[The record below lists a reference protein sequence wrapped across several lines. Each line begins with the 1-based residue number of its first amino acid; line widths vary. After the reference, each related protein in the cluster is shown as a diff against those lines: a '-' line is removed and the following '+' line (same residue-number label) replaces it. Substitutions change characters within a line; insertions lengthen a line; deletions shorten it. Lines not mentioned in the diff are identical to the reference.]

1 MTRESLVCPGCSC
14 LCDDLD
20 VTLENGRIIEVANVC
35 LWGAGKF
42 LSTKKFRTKSPRGRL
57 TAFQVRRR
65 GRWQEVR
72 YEEAL
77 EQAAAL
83 LAQAQR
89 PLVYGLTSSGVWA
102 QKRPWALTAA

>member
-20 VTLENGRIIEVANVC
+20 VTLENGRITEVANVC

-65 GRWQEVR
+65 GAGRR
-72 YEEAL
+72 ACRS
-77 EQAAAL
+77 
-83 LAQAQR
+83 LAWSYCRQVCLHR
-89 PLVYGLTSSGVWA
+89 LDSP
-102 QKRPWALTAA
+102 R